1 MYRKKAGQTYFSPR
15 GLRVKHES
23 PLRLHSR
30 FHSSPHLGDV
40 SIALSRSEGFQNQ
53 LILRKGGKGGKW
65 FTVPYE
71 DVSDAEIE
79 RLAKNFD
86 KEWEVRVGQY
96 LDE

>member
-1 MYRKKAGQTYFSPR
+1 MYRKKAGQTYFSAR
-15 GLRVKHES
+15 GLRVKQKSS
-23 PLRLHSR
+23 PLR
-30 FHSSPHLGDV
+30 FHSSPRLGDM
-40 SIALSRSEGFQNQ
+40 SIALSNSEGFRDQ

-71 DVSDAEIE
+71 DVSEAEIG

-86 KEWEVRVGQY
+86 KEWEARVGQY